1 MLQEMALRTVN
12 NMAKVIQKLLSDGKQ
27 LHDPES
33 IQLCLEPGIR
43 SRSEQV
49 GCHSIMTGDNKHSFD
64 KYYGNDLDCVI
75 RQVVVFQE
83 V

>member
-49 GCHSIMTGDNKHSFD
+49 GDNKHSFD
-64 KYYGNDLDCVI
+64 KYYGNDLDCVR

>member
-1 MLQEMALRTVN
+1 MIHYPYTSLLLQEMALRTVN
-12 NMAKVIQKLLSDGKQ
+12 NMAKVIQKLLSDGKH

-49 GCHSIMTGDNKHSFD
+49 G
-64 KYYGNDLDCVI
+64 
-75 RQVVVFQE
+75 
-83 V
+83 

>member
-1 MLQEMALRTVN
+1 MALRTVN

-49 GCHSIMTGDNKHSFD
+49 GCDS
-64 KYYGNDLDCVI
+64 
-75 RQVVVFQE
+75 VVALYW
-83 V
+83 

>member
-49 GCHSIMTGDNKHSFD
+49 GCDS
-64 KYYGNDLDCVI
+64 
-75 RQVVVFQE
+75 VVTLNIVLINILVMIGLVNTLPE
-83 V
+83 GKL